1 MPNATAP
8 PEATPPLKTTPPE
21 KAAPAAQDT
30 ESARSPIP
38 QQRQAPDQE
47 EEPRPKQDD
56 KASPEARNAL
66 PPEDPTPTPAKKA
79 EQPTPPPPAAAEPAT
94 KHEPPAATAKQ
105 EPPAAAEQEPP
116 AATAKQQPPAAT
128 AKQEPLAAA
137 AQQPPAATAKHE
149 PTAAAAEQEPSAV
162 TDNPAAPSTAAKAE
176 ATDSPAPEPEPSPDK
191 PEPLTEK
198 ATTPA
203 AATSPATDQGKPET
217 APNAKGKKDKPDR
230 EPPAPSVTAMALASR
245 SRPPKRK
252 LRKAG
257 PGAVARST
265 SEWAH
270 RPSGRLILPAIL
282 AVVLIGAAGTAG
294 AYLVPQALQSSPV
307 PSATPAF
314 GAGTAGAGSAGASV
328 QPGGTLPGAAPS
340 GTLPGAVPGGTQP
353 GAVPSISVPAGVLPS
368 VSSAPTVGGV
378 PTTAVA
384 VPGGVTQTRP
394 ADALATWAQQAGTR
408 AGIPVVAVQAYGY
421 AELVAA
427 RTTPGCHLS
436 WTTLAAIGK
445 VESSHGSFNGSLLN
459 ADGTVTPPIYGL
471 PLDGQGGRQV
481 IRDTDQGVLDKD
493 ATYDRAIGPMQFIPQ
508 TWNELAVGNAVDADG
523 NGVPDPNDIDD
534 AALAAALYL
543 CKGGRDLSRP
553 DAWWDAILSYN
564 AVRPYAQKV
573 FEAANQYGQLSRG

>member
-1 MPNATAP
+1 MVDGQNTPSQRPAAPHLGGPLGSSGAAPEQTPGPPSDQSAPSPQDAAAPQSEPAQDPNSTPSPIPHQRKAPDLEKETLPRQDQKTP
-8 PEATPPLKTTPPE
+8 PEARSTSPEAADTTPP
-21 KAAPAAQDT
+21 PA
-30 ESARSPIP
+30 SK
-38 QQRQAPDQE
+38 PDATKP
-47 EEPRPKQDD
+47 EPNK
-56 KASPEARNAL
+56 PEADKPEATKPEPGKPEATKPE
-66 PPEDPTPTPAKKA
+66 PPTTSKSA
-79 EQPTPPPPAAAEPAT
+79 TEPAT
-94 KHEPPAATAKQ
+94 
-105 EPPAAAEQEPP
+105 
-116 AATAKQQPPAAT
+116 
-128 AKQEPLAAA
+128 
-137 AQQPPAATAKHE
+137 
-149 PTAAAAEQEPSAV
+149 
-162 TDNPAAPSTAAKAE
+162 
-176 ATDSPAPEPEPSPDK
+176 
-191 PEPLTEK
+191 
-198 ATTPA
+198 
-203 AATSPATDQGKPET
+203 
-217 APNAKGKKDKPDR
+217 AKGKKDKPDR

-245 SRPPKRK
+245 SRPPTRK

-257 PGAVARST
+257 PGAVARNT
-265 SEWAH
+265 AEWAH

-294 AYLVPQALQSSPV
+294 AYLVPQALQSSPA

-314 GAGTAGAGSAGASV
+314 GAGTAGAGTTGAGTAGAGSAV
-328 QPGGTLPGAAPS
+328 TSAQPG

-353 GAVPSISVPAGVLPS
+353 GATPGISVPPGVLPS

-378 PTTAVA
+378 PSTAVA
-384 VPGGVTQTRP
+384 LPGGVTQTRP

-445 VESSHGSFNGSLLN
+445 VESSHGSFNGSILN
-459 ADGTVTPPIYGL
+459 TDGTVTPPIYGL

-493 ATYDRAIGPMQFIPQ
+493 TTYDRAIGPMQFIPQ
-508 TWNELAVGNAVDADG
+508 TWNALAVGNAVDADG

-543 CKGGRDLSRP
+543 CKGGRDMSRP
-553 DAWWDAILSYN
+553 DAWWEAILSYN

-573 FEAANQYGQLSRG
+573 FEAANQYGTLSQG